1 MENLITEKRK
11 MIVDFPKHIAKEFNG
26 FVGNNNKVEE
36 KEIRFPFIEIPSVHI
51 KNGVSENVTNKLA
64 KKYKRKRKNLDQL
77 LSQVE
82 AKRRKE
88 QDLELQTTTTITTT
102 ITDETTAN
110 SNSPVSPSCYT
121 LTQKSPT
128 SLSKLKS
135 TSTSSSTSNNSNFSN
150 DNSNQS
156 DDVNASFSTDFAFK
170 NNPDLQSTDI
180 PTTSQ
185 DDQNTGG
192 KKRRQRNAEKT
203 NKRSQNATKRYS
215 SLTSSQLQRRL
226 VANARERS
234 RVHALSTAFN
244 SLRCAIPSYSTEQKL
259 SKLTILRV
267 AINYINALE
276 QILIEEPPVERTDTN
291 FARYVNECSNV
302 LHTEYGRSKTKLA
315 LD

>member
-1 MENLITEKRK
+1 MEKLITEKRK
-11 MIVDFPKHIAKEFNG
+11 MIVDFPKQIAKEFNG
-26 FVGNNNKVEE
+26 FDGNNNKVEE

-88 QDLELQTTTTITTT
+88 QDLELQTTTTT
-102 ITDETTAN
+102 ITDETTAK
-110 SNSPVSPSCYT
+110 SNSPVSISCHT

-128 SLSKLKS
+128 LLSKLKS
-135 TSTSSSTSNNSNFSN
+135 TSTSSSTSSNSNFSN

-156 DDVNASFSTDFAFK
+156 DDVNQSFSGDFAFK

-185 DDQNTGG
+185 GNQNTGG
-192 KKRRQRNAEKT
+192 KKRRQRHAEKA